1 MDIVTANNPA
11 EAIQS
16 NSAQLKSI
24 PINNSNSKEESKNS
38 YPHIKMRFKSQNPT
52 FSLQRKSNNL
62 LSNNLSPGLIN
73 YNLNTLSNS

>member
-38 YPHIKMRFKSQNPT
+38 YPHIKMRFKS
-52 FSLQRKSNNL
+52 
-62 LSNNLSPGLIN
+62 
-73 YNLNTLSNS
+73 